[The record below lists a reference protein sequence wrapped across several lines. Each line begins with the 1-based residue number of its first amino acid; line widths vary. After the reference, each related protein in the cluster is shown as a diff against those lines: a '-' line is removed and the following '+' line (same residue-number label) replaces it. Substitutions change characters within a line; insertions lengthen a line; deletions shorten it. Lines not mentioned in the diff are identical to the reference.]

1 LLATVLT
8 YVVAT
13 LLVFAF
19 YTVSNLA
26 VQPEMSVQD
35 ILALGVY
42 GLAVGL
48 FGFVYTFWLT
58 LPIGA
63 VSGWIHE
70 RAVTE
75 H

>member
-1 LLATVLT
+1 MLATVLT
-8 YVVAT
+8 NVGAI
-13 LLVFAF
+13 LLVFPLLI
-19 YTVSNLA
+19 SSSSSE
-26 VQPEMSVQD
+26 PGISVV
-35 ILALGVY
+35 I
-42 GLAVGL
+42 GLLVGIVRFHSTL
-48 FGFVYTFWLT
+48 WLT

>member
-13 LLVFAF
+13 LLVVPLLIASSP
-19 YTVSNLA
+19 T
-26 VQPEMSVQD
+26 QPRASGE
-35 ILALGVY
+35 LG
-42 GLAVGL
+42 LLVGIV
-48 FGFVYTFWLT
+48 GFLTTFWLT